1 MNGNGNFHSRLRCIW
16 RLNVNNKKKKKI
28 ITTKRVFLATLALGI
43 IGFSLYVVIAQS
55 IASKVSRELTVEEAQ
70 SVVDK
75 RISALPKTQA
85 DTAVFITEN
94 MSVEVKSVEPGDDK
108 SLVLDC
114 DVVTYDL
121 YNIVEENLDKYLA
134 LAYKVDHD
142 RIEKGLPKA
151 NSTVVRQNIKEEFNL
166 DFERAKK
173 AEKSI
178 ELRIYEMSDNKFS
191 LYLSDEVID
200 ALYGDYK
207 KAVALVNNA
216 ETCIIDGEEVSIKNN
231 IPYKNGIVECF
242 TLNNY
247 DSKKPDTSIPEV
259 KWLNSVKEEFIRNFL
274 DKDNGRPR
282 YMYIVD
288 GLKNTILVTLASL
301 FIGIVIGFV
310 VAVIRVTNE
319 TTGALDFGA
328 WICKLYLSIMRGTP
342 LMIQL
347 LIIYFVILLP
357 AGIGSIPSAIICFGL
372 NSGAYVS
379 EIVRGGIMSVD
390 KGQME
395 AGRSL
400 GFTYIQTMYYIVLP
414 QAFKAVLPSLANEFI
429 TLLKETSVAFYIGVA
444 DLTLGG
450 LKIRSITY
458 SSFMPL
464 VAIAI
469 VYLILVL
476 GLSKLVAILE
486 RRLRKGDNR

>member
-1 MNGNGNFHSRLRCIW
+1 M
-16 RLNVNNKKKKKI
+16 NKKKKKL
-28 ITTKRVFLATLALGI
+28 ITTKRVFLALIILAVVA
-43 IGFSLYVVIAQS
+43 FALYVVIAQS
-55 IASKVSRELTVEEAQ
+55 LASKTSRVLSVEESQ
-70 SVVDK
+70 QIVDDS
-75 RISALPKTQA
+75 IALLPKSQA
-85 DTAVFITEN
+85 AAAVYLTEN
-94 MSVEVKSVEPGDDK
+94 MEITVKGVEPGPDR

-114 DVVTYDL
+114 DVSTYDL
-121 YNIVEENLDKYLA
+121 YDTVEKNLNKYLA
-134 LAYKVDHD
+134 MAYGIDHE
-142 RIEKGLPKA
+142 RIDKGLPKA
-151 NSTVVRQNIKEEFNL
+151 NSTVVRMNIIDEFIS
-166 DFERAKK
+166 DFQSAGKV
-173 AEKSI
+173 EKSL
-178 ELRIYEMSDNKFS
+178 ELYIYEMSDGSFK
-191 LYLSDEVID
+191 LYLSDEVIN
-200 ALYGDYK
+200 ALYGDYVE
-207 KAVALVNNA
+207 ASALVKDA
-216 ETCIIDGEEVSIKNN
+216 ETVVIDGETIEIKNN

-247 DSKKPDTSIPEV
+247 DSDKPDTSIPAV
-259 KWLNSVKEEFIRNFL
+259 KWLNSVKNEFVRNFL

-288 GLKNTILVTLASL
+288 GLFNTIFVTLVSL
-301 FIGIVIGFV
+301 LIGIVIGFI

-328 WICKLYLSIMRGTP
+328 WICKIYLAIMRGTP

-357 AGIGSIPSAIICFGL
+357 AGVTGIPSAIVCFGL

-400 GFTYIQTMYYIVLP
+400 GFNYIQTMYHIVLP

-469 VYLILVL
+469 VYLVLVL
-476 GLSKLVAILE
+476 GLSKLVGILE

>member
-1 MNGNGNFHSRLRCIW
+1 M
-16 RLNVNNKKKKKI
+16 NKKKKKI
-28 ITTKRVFLATLALGI
+28 LTTKNIVLGLLVVAVVVFAVYVAVKQNLAMN
-43 IGFSLYVVIAQS
+43 
-55 IASKVSRELTVEEAQ
+55 VSEILTVSEAQ
-70 SVVDK
+70 EVIDE
-75 RISALPKTQA
+75 RISLLPKAQA
-85 DTAVFITEN
+85 PTAVYITEN
-94 MSVEVKSVEPGDDK
+94 MSITAKDVVKGEEK
-108 SLVLDC
+108 NLLVMC
-114 DVVTYDL
+114 DVSTYDI
-121 YNIVEENLDKYLA
+121 YDVVEENLDEYLS
-134 LAYKVDHD
+134 LAYEIDSD
-142 RIEKGLPKA
+142 RVANGMPKA
-151 NSTVVRQNIKEEFNL
+151 NSTVVRQGIKDRFTK
-166 DFERAKK
+166 DFEGARKV
-173 AEKSI
+173 EKEI
-178 ELRIYEMSDNKFS
+178 ELTLYETAKGQFS
-191 LYLSDEVID
+191 LYLSDEVVD
-200 ALYGDYK
+200 ALYGDYT
-207 KAVALVNNA
+207 KAVALVNSA
-216 ETCIIDGEEVSIKNN
+216 EYCEVRGEKVSIKNN
-231 IPYKNGIVECF
+231 IPYKTGIVECF

-247 DSKKPDTSIPEV
+247 DSKKPDTSIDEV
-259 KWLNSVKEEFIRNFL
+259 KWLNSIKEEFRRNFL
-274 DKDNGRPR
+274 EEDKGRPR

-301 FIGIVIGFV
+301 LIGIVIGFI

-319 TTGALDFGA
+319 TTGALDFLS
-328 WICKLYLSIMRGTP
+328 WLCKLYLSVMRGTP

-347 LIIYFVILLP
+347 LIIYFVFLLP
-357 AGIGSIPSAIICFGL
+357 AGVTSIPSAIICFGL

-400 GFTYIQTMYYIVLP
+400 GFTYIATMYYIVLP

-464 VAIAI
+464 VAIAL
-469 VYLILVL
+469 VYLVLVL
-476 GLSKLVAILE
+476 GLSRLVAILE

>member
-1 MNGNGNFHSRLRCIW
+1 M
-16 RLNVNNKKKKKI
+16 NKKKKKL
-28 ITTKRVFLATLALGI
+28 ITTKRVFLASLVIAVVV
-43 IGFSLYVVIAQS
+43 FALYVVIAQS
-55 IASKVSRELTVEEAQ
+55 LASKLTRVPDISEAQ
-70 SVVDK
+70 TIVDETV
-75 RISALPKTQA
+75 AVLPKTQA
-85 DTAVFITEN
+85 KAAVYLTEN
-94 MSVEVKSVEPGDDK
+94 LEITVKDVEEGDNK
-108 SLVLDC
+108 NLILDC
-114 DVVTYDL
+114 DVSTYDL
-121 YNIVEENLDKYLA
+121 YDTIEKNLNKYLA
-134 LAYKVDHD
+134 MAYKVDHD
-142 RIEKGLPKA
+142 RIESGLPKA
-151 NSTVVRQNIKEEFNL
+151 NSTVIRMKLIDEFIN
-166 DFERAKK
+166 DFKSAGKV
-173 AEKSI
+173 EKSVSL
-178 ELRIYEMSDNKFS
+178 EIYEMTDGSYQ
-191 LYLSDEVID
+191 LYLSDEIIN
-200 ALYGDYK
+200 ALYGDYIEAISLVDG
-207 KAVALVNNA
+207 AVTA
-216 ETCIIDGEEVSIKNN
+216 EIDGETVEIKNN
-231 IPYKNGIVECF
+231 IPYKNGITECF
-242 TLNNY
+242 ILNNY
-247 DSKKPDTSIPEV
+247 DSYKPDTSIPAV
-259 KWLNSVKEEFIRNFL
+259 KWLNSVKTDFERNFL
-274 DKDNGRPR
+274 EIDYSDKHPEGRPR

-288 GLKNTILVTLASL
+288 GLFNMIYVTLVSL
-301 FIGIVIGFV
+301 LIGIVIGFV

-328 WICKLYLSIMRGTP
+328 WICKLYLSVMRGTP

-357 AGIGSIPSAIICFGL
+357 AGVTGIPSAIVCFGL

-400 GFTYIQTMYYIVLP
+400 GFTYIRTMYHIVLP
-414 QAFKAVLPSLANEFI
+414 QAFKAVLLSLANEFI

-476 GLSKLVAILE
+476 GLSKLVGILE

>member
-1 MNGNGNFHSRLRCIW
+1 MK
-16 RLNVNNKKKKKI
+16 NNKKKKI
-28 ITTKRVFLATLALGI
+28 ITTKRVFIAALLLAVVVFA
-43 IGFSLYVVIAQS
+43 LYVVIAQGL
-55 IASKVSRELTVEEAQ
+55 ASKVSRELTVQEAQ
-70 SVVDK
+70 AIVDE
-75 RISALPKTQA
+75 RIGALPKAQA
-85 DTAVFITEN
+85 DTAVYITEN
-94 MSVEVKSVEPGDDK
+94 MSVEVMGVRPGEDK
-108 SLVLDC
+108 SLTLDC

-121 YNIVEENLDKYLA
+121 YNVVEANLNKYLS
-134 LAYKVDHD
+134 LAYKVDHE
-142 RIEKGLPKA
+142 RIDKGLPKA
-151 NSTVVRQNIKEEFNL
+151 NSTVVRQNIKDEFNG
-166 DFERAKK
+166 DFENAQKI
-173 AEKSI
+173 EKSI
-178 ELRIYEMSDNKFS
+178 ELKIYEIAENEFS

-207 KAVALVNNA
+207 KAVALVDNA
-216 ETCIIDGEEVSIKNN
+216 ETCVIDGVETVIKNN

-247 DSKKPDTSIPEV
+247 DSKKPDTSIPAV
-259 KWLNSVKEEFIRNFL
+259 KWLNSVKDEFVRNFL
-274 DKDNGRPR
+274 DKDDGRPR

-301 FIGIVIGFV
+301 LIGIIIGFI

-328 WICKLYLSIMRGTP
+328 WICKIYLSIMRGTP

-400 GFTYIQTMYYIVLP
+400 GFTYISTMYYIVLP

-476 GLSKLVAILE
+476 GLSKLVELLE

>member
-1 MNGNGNFHSRLRCIW
+1 MF
-16 RLNVNNKKKKKI
+16 
-28 ITTKRVFLATLALGI
+28 TTKRVFLASLLLAVVV
-43 IGFSLYVVIAQS
+43 FALYVVIAQS
-55 IASKVSRELTVEEAQ
+55 IASKVSRELSIEEAQ
-70 SVVDK
+70 SIVDE
-75 RISALPKTQA
+75 RISSLPKLQA
-85 DTAVFITEN
+85 DAAMYITEN
-94 MSVEVKSVEPGDDK
+94 MSVTVKSVEPGDERN
-108 SLVLDC
+108 LILDC

-121 YNIVEENLDKYLA
+121 YNTVEANLDKYLA
-134 LAYKVDHD
+134 LAY
-142 RIEKGLPKA
+142 RIDNERVGKGLPKA
-151 NSTVVRQNIKEEFNL
+151 NSTVIRQRIKTEFNA
-166 DFERAKK
+166 DFESAGRI
-173 AEKSI
+173 EKQIKLS
-178 ELRIYEMSDNKFS
+178 IYEIADGKFE

-200 ALYGDYK
+200 ALFGDYK

-216 ETCIIDGEEVSIKNN
+216 EYTTVEGQQVSIKNN

-247 DSKKPDTSIPEV
+247 DSKKPDTSIPAV
-259 KWLNSVKEEFIRNFL
+259 KWLNSIKEDFTRNFL

-288 GLKNTILVTLASL
+288 GIKNTILVTLASL
-301 FIGIVIGFV
+301 LIGVFIGFI

-328 WICKLYLSIMRGTP
+328 WICKLYLGFMRGTP

-357 AGIGSIPSAIICFGL
+357 SGVGEIPSAIVCFGL

-400 GFTYIQTMYYIVLP
+400 GFTYMRTMYHIILP

-429 TLLKETSVAFYIGVA
+429 TLLKETSVAFYIGVG
-444 DLTLGG
+444 DLMLGG

-464 VAIAI
+464 IAIALI
-469 VYLILVL
+469 YLVMVL
-476 GLSKLVAILE
+476 GFSKLVELLE

>member
-1 MNGNGNFHSRLRCIW
+1 MNT
-16 RLNVNNKKKKKI
+16 KKKKKLL
-28 ITTKRVFLATLALGI
+28 TTKNVFLALVCLGI
-43 IGFSLYVVIAQS
+43 VGFALYVVIAQNM
-55 IASKVSRELTVEEAQ
+55 ASKVSRELSLEEAQ
-70 SVVDK
+70 AVIDE
-75 RISALPKTQA
+75 RITSLPKAQA
-85 DTAVFITEN
+85 DVATYIAEN
-94 MSVEVKSVEPGDDK
+94 MSIEVKSVKSGDDK
-108 SLVLDC
+108 SLIVDC
-114 DVVTYDL
+114 DVVTFDL
-121 YNIVEENLDKYLA
+121 YNIVSANLDEYLT
-134 LAYKVDHD
+134 LAYNIDNE

-151 NSTVVRQNIKEEFNL
+151 NSTVIRQQIKSYFNE
-166 DFERAKK
+166 DFETASKIKK
-173 AEKSI
+173 STQ
-178 ELRIYEMSDNKFS
+178 LRIYEIADNEFS
-191 LYLSDEVID
+191 LYLSDDVINVLFGNYKD
-200 ALYGDYK
+200 AVL
-207 KAVALVNNA
+207 LVNA
-216 ETCIIDGEEVSIKNN
+216 AQTIEIDGQTVSIKNN
-231 IPYKNGIVECF
+231 IPYKTGIIECF

-247 DSKKPDTSIPEV
+247 DSKKPDVSIPAV
-259 KWLNSVKEEFIRNFL
+259 KWLNSVAKDFTRNFL

-288 GLKNTILVTLASL
+288 GIKNTILVTFASL
-301 FIGIVIGFV
+301 LIGIVIGFM

-319 TTGALDFGA
+319 TTGALDFCS
-328 WICKLYLSIMRGTP
+328 WICKLYLGFMRGTP

-357 AGIGSIPSAIICFGL
+357 AGVGSIPSAIVCFGL

-400 GFTYIQTMYYIVLP
+400 GFTYIRTMYYIILP

-429 TLLKETSVAFYIGVA
+429 TLLKETSVAFYIGVG
-444 DLTLGG
+444 DLMLGG

-464 VAIAI
+464 IAIAFI
-469 VYLILVL
+469 YLIMVL
-476 GLSKLVAILE
+476 GFSKLVELLE

>member
-1 MNGNGNFHSRLRCIW
+1 MPY
-16 RLNVNNKKKKKI
+16 K
-28 ITTKRVFLATLALGI
+28 TGI
-43 IGFSLYVVIAQS
+43 I
-55 IASKVSRELTVEEAQ
+55 
-70 SVVDK
+70 
-75 RISALPKTQA
+75 
-85 DTAVFITEN
+85 
-94 MSVEVKSVEPGDDK
+94 
-108 SLVLDC
+108 
-114 DVVTYDL
+114 
-121 YNIVEENLDKYLA
+121 
-134 LAYKVDHD
+134 
-142 RIEKGLPKA
+142 
-151 NSTVVRQNIKEEFNL
+151 
-166 DFERAKK
+166 
-173 AEKSI
+173 
-178 ELRIYEMSDNKFS
+178 
-191 LYLSDEVID
+191 
-200 ALYGDYK
+200 
-207 KAVALVNNA
+207 
-216 ETCIIDGEEVSIKNN
+216 
-231 IPYKNGIVECF
+231 ECF

-259 KWLNSVKEEFIRNFL
+259 KWLNSVKNEFVRNFL
-274 DKDNGRPR
+274 DRDDGRPR

-288 GLKNTILVTLASL
+288 GLKNTILVTLAAL
-301 FIGIVIGFV
+301 LIGIVIGFI

-328 WICKLYLSIMRGTP
+328 WICKIYLSIMRGTP

-357 AGIGSIPSAIICFGL
+357 AGVGSIPSAIVCFGL

-400 GFTYIQTMYYIVLP
+400 GFTYIQTMYHIVLP

-476 GLSKLVAILE
+476 GLSKLVELLE

>member
-1 MNGNGNFHSRLRCIW
+1 M
-16 RLNVNNKKKKKI
+16 NKKKKKI
-28 ITTKRVFLATLALGI
+28 ITTKRVFLAALALGI
-43 IGFSLYVVIAQS
+43 IGFALYVVIAQS
-55 IASKVSRELTVEEAQ
+55 IASKVSRELTAEEAQ
-70 SVVDK
+70 AVVDE
-75 RISALPKTQA
+75 RIASLPKPQA
-85 DTAVFITEN
+85 DAAVYITQN
-94 MSVEVKSVEPGDDK
+94 MSVKVKSVEPGDEK

-121 YNIVEENLDKYLA
+121 YDVVEANLDKYLA

-142 RIEKGLPKA
+142 RMEKGLPKA

-166 DFERAKK
+166 DFENAKTV
-173 AEKSI
+173 EKNI
-178 ELRIYEMSDNKFS
+178 ELKIYEMADNEFS

-200 ALYGDYK
+200 TLYGDYK

-216 ETCIIDGEEVSIKNN
+216 ETCVIAGEEISIKNN

-247 DSKKPDTSIPEV
+247 DSKKPDTSIAEV
-259 KWLNSVKEEFIRNFL
+259 KWLNSVKDEFIRNFI

-400 GFTYIQTMYYIVLP
+400 GFTYIQTMYHIVLP

>member
-1 MNGNGNFHSRLRCIW
+1 
-16 RLNVNNKKKKKI
+16 VNNTKKKKKLL
-28 ITTKRVFLATLALGI
+28 TTKNIFLALLALAAI
-43 IGFSLYVVIAQS
+43 VFVIYVVIAQS
-55 IASKVSRELTVEEAQ
+55 LAMRVSKELTVNDTKAIIEEKIAELPKEQ
-70 SVVDK
+70 AL
-75 RISALPKTQA
+75 SALYLA
-85 DTAVFITEN
+85 EN
-94 MSVEVKSVEPGDDK
+94 IEVDVKSVEKGEKK
-108 SLVLDC
+108 SFIVDC
-114 DVVTYDL
+114 EIKTLDL
-121 YNIVEENLDKYLA
+121 YDIVSQNIDRYFG
-134 LAYKVDHD
+134 LAYEYEQK
-142 RIEKGLPKA
+142 RAEEGQIMKP
-151 NSTVVRQNIKEEFNL
+151 NSTLIRQNIVDDFNK
-166 DFERAKK
+166 DIEK
-173 AEKSI
+173 AEKS
-178 ELRIYEMSDNKFS
+178 NKRVVIKIFEIS
-191 LYLSDEVID
+191 ENNYQLYYTDEVIN
-200 ALYGDYK
+200 AIFGDYR
-207 KAVALVNNA
+207 KAVELINNA
-216 ETCIIDGEEVSIKNN
+216 ETCTIEGEEVSVKNN
-231 IPYKNGIVECF
+231 STYKNGIIECF

-247 DSKKPDTSIPEV
+247 EKNVEPDPSIPAV
-259 KWLNSVKEEFIRNFL
+259 KWLNSVKDSFVRNFL
-274 DKDNGRPR
+274 EEDQGRPR

-288 GLKNTILVTLASL
+288 GIKNTILVTLASL
-301 FIGIVIGFV
+301 IIGIVIGFV
-310 VAVIRVTNE
+310 VAVIRVTND

-328 WICKLYLSIMRGTP
+328 WICKLYLSVMRGTP

-357 AGIGSIPSAIICFGL
+357 AGVGSVPSAIICFGL

-400 GFTYIQTMYYIVLP
+400 GFNYIRTMYHIVLP

-469 VYLILVL
+469 IYLILVL
-476 GLSKLVAILE
+476 GLSKLVSILE

>member
-1 MNGNGNFHSRLRCIW
+1 MNGDGFSHSRLRCIW
-16 RLNVNNKKKKKI
+16 RFNVKKKKKI
-28 ITTKRVFLATLALGI
+28 ITTKNVVIAALLLALVV
-43 IGFSLYVVIAQS
+43 FALYVVIAQS
-55 IASKVSRELTVEEAQ
+55 IASTVSRPLSVEEAQ
-70 SVVDK
+70 AIVDE
-75 RISALPKTQA
+75 RIASLPKSQA
-85 DTAVFITEN
+85 ETAVYITEN
-94 MSVEVKSVEPGDDK
+94 MSVKVKEVNVGDDK

-114 DVVTYDL
+114 DVETYDL
-121 YNIVEENLDKYLA
+121 YTVVEANLNKYLVSA
-134 LAYKVDHD
+134 RKIDNARV
-142 RIEKGLPKA
+142 EKGLPKA
-151 NSTVVRQNIKEEFNL
+151 NSTVVRQNIKDEFNS
-166 DFERAKK
+166 DFAAAQRVQ
-173 AEKSI
+173 KSVS
-178 ELRIYEMSDNKFS
+178 LKIYEIADNVFS

-207 KAVALVNNA
+207 KAVALVNGA
-216 ETCIIDGEEVSIKNN
+216 ETCVVDGEEVSIKNN
-231 IPYKNGIVECF
+231 IPYKTGIVECF

-247 DSKKPDTSIPEV
+247 DSKKPDTSIPAV
-259 KWLNSVKEEFIRNFL
+259 KWLNSVKDEFTRNFL
-274 DKDNGRPR
+274 DKDDGRPR

-301 FIGIVIGFV
+301 LIGIVIGFI

-328 WICKLYLSIMRGTP
+328 WICKLYLSVMRGTP

-400 GFTYIQTMYYIVLP
+400 GFTYIATMYHIVLP

-476 GLSKLVAILE
+476 GLSKLVSILE